1 MAFNPQDTFP
11 QMRSDSVSIFPF
23 NVFICPYFTPNASA
37 YSKDLSIELH
47 IFMTVV
53 SAGFRESF
61 YGVLPIVASCI
72 EGESLSDSDPT
83 KDIAYTI
90 ADTVWSHLEYS
101 DFADWGAFSFTLVD
115 RPGGN
120 GFDVQLDYTGV
131 ALTYDI
137 NSYAIYNKEQE
148 DA

>member
-1 MAFNPQDTFP
+1 MAFNPQDTYP
-11 QMRSDSVSIFPF
+11 QMRSDSVSSFPF
-23 NVFICPYFTPNASA
+23 NVFICPYFTPNTST

-53 SAGFRESF
+53 SAGDKHLF
-61 YGVLPIVASCI
+61 YGILPIVASCI
-72 EGESLSDSDPT
+72 EGGGLNDSSPSKDTVYSVSDP
-83 KDIAYTI
+83 IF
-90 ADTVWSHLEYS
+90 SHLEYS
-101 DFADWGAFSFTLVD
+101 DFADWDNFGFILVD

-120 GFDVQLDYTGV
+120 GFDVQLDYTGS

-137 NSYAIYNKEQE
+137 NSYAVYNKEQE

>member
-11 QMRSDSVSIFPF
+11 QMRSDSVSSFPF

-53 SAGFRESF
+53 SAGSKYLF

-90 ADTVWSHLEYS
+90 ADTVWSHLECS

-120 GFDVQLDYTGV
+120 GFNVQLDYTGA